1 MTRSAKRP
9 QGMFAFIVIW
19 LGQIISVLA
28 SSMSQFALTI
38 FMYEQTGSATALGL
52 MQVFYFIP
60 FLLISPVAG
69 VMIDRHN
76 RKLMMMI
83 SDLGAGIATLA
94 ILAYVCGIHHFRPGY
109 SISVAGLFRRNL
121 DHDFEGT
128 TWARQRHDVADG
140 SRAGRHCPD
149 LGRRLAARDPTHR
162 NSIH

>member
-1 MTRSAKRP
+1 MLENTGCVIFAGFHFPPAKGGYMTSSANRP

-60 FLLISPVAG
+60 FLLISPAAG

-76 RKLMMMI
+76 RTR
-83 SDLGAGIATLA
+83 AELA
-94 ILAYVCGIHHFRPGY
+94 
-109 SISVAGLFRRNL
+109 
-121 DHDFEGT
+121 
-128 TWARQRHDVADG
+128 
-140 SRAGRHCPD
+140 
-149 LGRRLAARDPTHR
+149 
-162 NSIH
+162 